1 MRRGSRYHARTMG
14 AGTFAAPSTS
24 CPPGYHYVPDAV
36 SPTAIRGIGAC
47 VKNTTITLKL
57 KPPAPA
63 AAAAPSP
70 APAAAPA
77 PLPPLPTSAPAP
89 AAAPAP
95 TTDTTQAPAP
105 AAAAAPTP
113 MVTTTT
119 TTCPNT
125 WPWWWLLVA
134 AAMGAGIGHV
144 AARNEKKVKKNARR
158 FASEATGRIVN
169 RASDAALSRL
179 FG

>member
-1 MRRGSRYHARTMG
+1 MRRPSRYHARIGALG

-36 SPTAIRGIGAC
+36 SPTALRGLGAC

-57 KPPAPA
+57 RPPA
-63 AAAAPSP
+63 AAAP
-70 APAAAPA
+70 APVPASAPAPAPA
-77 PLPPLPTSAPAP
+77 PLPPLPTTTP
-89 AAAPAP
+89 APAP

-105 AAAAAPTP
+105 TPAPTPTP

-119 TTCPNT
+119 VSCPNT

-169 RASDAALSRL
+169 RAGEAALTRM